1 MTFAG
6 AALLRQRNPPFPGW
20 PVLAACAGA
29 VAVSVGVA
37 VAATSWP
44 LLLLPGILIAAVMV
58 VSVLRLDLAVLLLA
72 AAIPLEYSVSLAGV
86 PQLTVVKLAGGL
98 CFAAFIVQLASRRM
112 RFRLDITHVML
123 LAILGCILVAT
134 VAAQSLDSALLVTVR
149 YVSYV
154 GIYFVI
160 TAFAGDDRT
169 LERIVWVLSIACAVA
184 SILAIHNLLTGFAT
198 RATPTYGDAN
208 DLAYIL
214 STTLPLTLW
223 LLRRRGPRR
232 LAVLALVA
240 VIGLADALTFSRGA
254 AVGLGCALAWV
265 LVTHRHQLRAALVP
279 LTIVAIAVG
288 VVGLTQQ
295 TRLSTAFTVK
305 SAAASGNVTHRFD
318 AWRSAVELIVAH
330 PLIGVGPGNF
340 QYFTAAVDD
349 RPPTKD
355 DPTVV
360 HNTYLDIGAEVG
372 LPALALLLAY
382 VVTSF
387 KRLHVAMRR
396 RLGPP
401 SMAIAVTAAMIVA
414 VTAALTLSEQYY
426 APLWLMGALATC
438 LWRSRRSKSAGAPG
452 EAAR

>member
-1 MTFAG
+1 M
-6 AALLRQRNPPFPGW
+6 
-20 PVLAACAGA
+20 
-29 VAVSVGVA
+29 VAVCVGTVIVSLGVA

-44 LLLLPGILIAAVMV
+44 LLLPLGILIAAVMV

-98 CFAAFIVQLASRRM
+98 CFAAFIVQVASRRI
-112 RFRLDITHVML
+112 RFRLDVTHVML
-123 LAILGCILVAT
+123 LAILGCILVAA

-154 GIYFVI
+154 GIYFVV
-160 TAFAGDDRT
+160 TAFAGDNRT
-169 LERIVWVLSIACAVA
+169 LERLVWVLSIACAVA
-184 SILAIHNLLTGFAT
+184 GVLAIHNLLTGFAT

-223 LLRRRGPRR
+223 LLRRPGPRR
-232 LAVLALVA
+232 LAVLGLIA

-279 LTIVAIAVG
+279 LTIVAVAVG

-295 TRLSTAFTVK
+295 ARLSTAFTVK
-305 SAAASGNVTHRFD
+305 SAAAASNVTHRFD
-318 AWRSAVELIVAH
+318 AWRSAVEIIVAH

-340 QYFTAAVDD
+340 QYFTAVVDD
-349 RPPTKD
+349 RPPTSA

-360 HNTYLDIGAEVG
+360 HNTYLDVGAEIG

-382 VVTSF
+382 VVTTF
-387 KRLHVAMRR
+387 KRLRLAIRR

-401 SMAIAVTAAMIVA
+401 SLAIAVTAAMIVA
-414 VTAALTLSEQYY
+414 VAAAFTLSEQYY
-426 APLWLMGALATC
+426 APLWMMGALATC
-438 LWRSRRSKSAGAPG
+438 LWQGRRSQSAVTPG
-452 EAAR
+452 EASR

>member
-1 MTFAG
+1 VTVAG
-6 AALLRQRNPPFPGW
+6 VTLLRQRNLPAPGGR
-20 PVLAACAGA
+20 VLAACAGA
-29 VAVSVGVA
+29 VVVSVGIA

-44 LLLLPGILIAAVMV
+44 LLLPLGILVAAVMV

-98 CFAAFIVQLASRRM
+98 CFAAFIVQVASRRI
-112 RFRLDITHVML
+112 RLRLDVTHVML
-123 LAILGCILVAT
+123 LAILGCILVAA
-134 VAAQSLDSALLVTVR
+134 VAARSLDSALLVSVR

-154 GIYFVI
+154 GIYFVV
-160 TAFAGDDRT
+160 TAFAGDSRT

-184 SILAIHNLLTGFAT
+184 GVLAIHNLLTGFAT

-232 LAVLALVA
+232 LAVLGLIA

-254 AVGLGCALAWV
+254 AVGLGCALTWV
-265 LVTHRHQLRAALVP
+265 LVTNRHQFRAALVP
-279 LTIVAIAVG
+279 LTLVAIAVG

-295 TRLSTAFTVK
+295 ARLSTAFTVK
-305 SAAASGNVTHRFD
+305 SAAAAGNVTHRFD

-349 RPPTKD
+349 RPPTNA

-360 HNTYLDIGAEVG
+360 HNTYLDVGAEIG

-382 VVTSF
+382 VVTTF
-387 KRLHVAMRR
+387 KRLRVAMRR

-401 SMAIAVTAAMIVA
+401 SLAIAVTAAMIAAVA
-414 VTAALTLSEQYY
+414 AALTLSEQYY
-426 APLWLMGALATC
+426 APLWMLGALATC
-438 LWRSRRSKSAGAPG
+438 LWQGRRARSA